1 MCQARVNSAIPL
13 DSTNTCSYDVNM
25 RVGCGGEVSG
35 EVLAERL
42 IRLRNSIDLLEV
54 EFSHMASDLARTKQ
68 YDDEGHDSPI
78 SWLKA
83 NCHMAG
89 GAAADR
95 VCVGDQ
101 LGHLDRLGESCVALA
116 AGEIGFAHLALI
128 AHTSAAVGERL
139 DERKL
144 LRQAPNLSVKEF
156 RTKCMHA
163 RHQADPDGFVDEEKQ
178 GVEARSLP
186 LTNTDE
192 GAVLV
197 TAIPA

>member
-1 MCQARVNSAIPL
+1 
-13 DSTNTCSYDVNM
+13 M

-54 EFSHMASDLARTKQ
+54 EFSHMASDFARTKQ

-95 VCVGDQ
+95 VCVGEQ
-101 LGHLDRLGESCVALA
+101 LGHLDRLGEGLGAL
-116 AGEIGFAHLALI
+116 GGGGIGFAPLAP
-128 AHTSAAVGERL
+128 TR
-139 DERKL
+139 
-144 LRQAPNLSVKEF
+144 
-156 RTKCMHA
+156 
-163 RHQADPDGFVDEEKQ
+163 
-178 GVEARSLP
+178 
-186 LTNTDE
+186 
-192 GAVLV
+192 
-197 TAIPA
+197 